1 MSASD
6 LHSAWARLF
15 VSTLASA
22 GIRDVVVS
30 PGSRSTPL
38 ALAFA
43 QELRIRKHVVLD
55 ERVAAFFALGQA
67 RVSGL
72 PSALL
77 CTCLLYTSRCV

>member
-1 MSASD
+1 VSASD

-55 ERVAAFFALGQA
+55 ERVAA
-67 RVSGL
+67 
-72 PSALL
+72 LL
-77 CTCLLYTSRCV
+77 CAGTGKGEWPS

>member
-1 MSASD
+1 MSD

-15 VSTLASA
+15 VSSLASA
-22 GIRDVVVS
+22 GVKDVVIS

-43 QELRIRKHVVLD
+43 AESRLRKHIVLD

-67 RVSGL
+67 RLSGL
-72 PSALL
+72 PSALQKEKKKKRL
-77 CTCLLYTSRCV
+77 